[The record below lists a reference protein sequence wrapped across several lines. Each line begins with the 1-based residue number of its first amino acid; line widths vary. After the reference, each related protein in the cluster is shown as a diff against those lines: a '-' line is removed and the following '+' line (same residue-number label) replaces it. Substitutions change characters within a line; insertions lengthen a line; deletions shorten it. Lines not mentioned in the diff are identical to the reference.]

1 MNNSTFFK
9 NPSYFY
15 LLDMAESLM
24 ILVNVYLSK
33 DHNILDVF
41 VFIEAC
47 LGTLYNKDNYPNDSP
62 ATYVLRYVCL
72 SPFLN
77 YL

>member
-1 MNNSTFFK
+1 
-9 NPSYFY
+9 
-15 LLDMAESLM
+15 M